1 MMHRALLLVVWLGC
15 TLCTYAQPKH
25 FHFQEVPLT
34 DALAQIDQAFSDY
47 KIHFIYNDLEDY
59 TVTAD
64 IQGSALIPILR
75 QAIGFYPLRILR
87 DKKHIFIESR
97 QKESRKLRGRLV
109 DENRQAVSFATIL
122 LYQPSDS
129 VLVTG
134 GVSNENGDFVIP
146 VDAQDVMMRVTRMG
160 YSPMQRLTPVTQMGD
175 VVMVSNPF
183 LLQEMTVSGNR
194 PQYFLHDD
202 GLTLHVQGT
211 SLSRLN
217 SLTDLLD
224 YLPGLRR
231 TDEGYTSVNGAP
243 LIFINGRQVTNLSEL
258 TQLRA
263 SEIAR
268 IQLDENGGPQYSS
281 RSSTVVNIYTVVP
294 DKKGINGSMH
304 AQSSLGKRAISQGQG
319 TLGWVSEHWNLQA
332 GLSYENGQHYQETDI
347 ISQNLTNK
355 KLSHRSL
362 NYSPRME
369 SLEGF
374 AAADY
379 QISSQHVIGA
389 RYKGTGFL
397 RPMNYHQEYG
407 KPGDFSYPNIIGL
420 INTDYWK
427 LDYKPRH
434 DASLYYRGKVGIA
447 DVNLNLGY
455 YQDKMS
461 IQSIRSGGDVST
473 LGQKNI
479 IGNRL
484 WAEKLQVS
492 VPLGLGTL
500 QLGNEATRTGHTD
513 WYQLEMD
520 LDYAEKTNRY
530 ETQQSFFVLY
540 NRDYQRWKWNAGAR
554 YEYTRTRLK
563 SQDDTDWWS
572 SHYGGFYPYAN
583 ATVNLPKGSLGLT
596 LASHS
601 QRPTYNQLNGY
612 SLYNNYMQYITG
624 NPNLKSAVYY
634 QMAVLWQYRWLYARM
649 DYQWVDRFISTSLA
663 GNNDQMILQYDNLP
677 HARMYSA
684 TLALTPKTG
693 RWQWNWSFSLAG
705 QQVSQTYGNGRM
717 RSFNRPLFYLNLH
730 NQYSLGPSWHVWA
743 EWQYHNTGHV
753 GTTLQH
759 HSGAVNIGLARQKGS
774 WTFRL
779 QGKDLFAGAQSYQ
792 TWFGSENE
800 LNRNSY
806 NDTRRI
812 ELSISYN
819 FRSLSS
825 SRNQQSDA
833 GQSEKNRFKQY

>member
-258 TQLRA
+258 SQLRA

-304 AQSSLGKRAISQGQG
+304 AQTSIGKRAISQGQG

-347 ISQNLTNK
+347 LAMDYKNY
-355 KLSHRSL
+355 SL
-362 NYSPRME
+362 DQRNIIYSPRME
-369 SLEGF
+369 SAEGF
-374 AAADY
+374 ASADY
-379 QISSQHVIGA
+379 QINSQHVLGG
-389 RYKGTGFL
+389 RYKVSGVL
-397 RPMNYHQEYG
+397 RSLIYHQEYG
-407 KPGDFSYPNIIGL
+407 KPGDFSYNNSMA
-420 INTDYWK
+420 NTDLWK
-427 LDYKPRH
+427 LNYKPRH
-434 DASLYYRGKVGIA
+434 DASLYYRGKVGKA
-447 DVNLNLGY
+447 DISLNLAY

-461 IQSIRSGGDVST
+461 IQSIRNSGDIAV
-473 LGQKNI
+473 LGQRNI
-479 IGNRL
+479 SGNRL

-492 VPLGLGTL
+492 LPFWKGTL
-500 QLGNEATRTGHTD
+500 QAGNEATHTQHTD

-520 LDYAEKTNRY
+520 LDYANKTRRT
-530 ETQQSFFVLY
+530 ETQQSLFLLY
-540 NRDYQRWKWNAGAR
+540 SRDHKHWKWSAGAR
-554 YEYTRTRLK
+554 YENTR
-563 SQDDTDWWS
+563 SQLRSQNENDWW
-572 SHYGGFYPYAN
+572 GGNHNGVYPYASL
-583 ATVNLPKGSLGLT
+583 TRLLSKGSLGLT

-601 QRPTYNQLNGY
+601 QRPAYNQLNNY
-612 SLYNNYMQYITG
+612 SLYNNYMQYISG
-624 NPNLKSAVYY
+624 NPYLKSAVYY
-634 QMAVLWQYRWLYARM
+634 QLGAHGQYRWLYARL
-649 DYQWVDRFISTSLA
+649 DYQWVNRFIATSL
-663 GNNDQMILQYDNLP
+663 GSYSSHFMLHYDNIP
-677 HARMYSA
+677 HARLYSA

-693 RWQWNWSFSLAG
+693 RLQWNWSFSLAG
-705 QQVSQTYGNGRM
+705 QQVSQTYNMGTSRT
-717 RSFNRPLFYLNLH
+717 FNRPLFYLSLH
-730 NQYSLGPSWHVWA
+730 NQYSFSPSWQAWA

-753 GTTLQH
+753 GTTLQRH
-759 HSGAVNIGLARQKGS
+759 NSSVNVGLAHQRGQ

-779 QGKDLFAGAQSYQ
+779 QGIDLAASSKSFQIWYGNQMEFQ
-792 TWFGSENE
+792 R
-800 LNRNSY
+800 LSY
-806 NDTRRI
+806 NDTRRV

-819 FRSLSS
+819 FRPSS
-825 SRNQQSDA
+825 SRHQESNA
-833 GQSEKNRFKQY
+833 GEKEKERFKQY